1 VVGDPNHH
9 ETQVRCRKCDHLWT
23 ICI

>member
-1 VVGDPNHH
+1 VGDPNHH